1 MSEWK
6 KVKLRDCCHS
16 ISDGDH
22 LPPPKS
28 ESGVPFITIANID
41 ATNHID
47 FGSTMFVPFE
57 YYENLNDIRKARCND
72 ILYSV
77 VGSFGKPVLIKE
89 NKSFAFQR
97 HIAIL
102 RPNNEIADSHYLYYV
117 MLSRDFYMQADTV
130 AIGAAQRTI
139 SLTALRN
146 MEVELPPMES
156 QHRIATILSR
166 YDSLI
171 ENYQKQIK
179 LLEEAAQR
187 LYKEWFVDLHFPGHE
202 NTKIVDGVPEGWEKN
217 AFGSVIDY
225 EIGGG
230 WGSDTKTTNEIIP
243 AYVIRGTDMSTLDMG
258 IWKELPY
265 RFHQES
271 NYRARQL
278 MHNDIIFE
286 VSGGSKNEGVAKTFL
301 VQQELLDKLDNHV
314 ICASFCKLI
323 RLKDSSIAYYI
334 YDTLK
339 EWRASGITAQY
350 DKRSASSIVNYR
362 WKDFL
367 SQQEILIPNEIVLRD
382 YIKKSELIHSSIT
395 KKSSQIRLL
404 TEARDRL
411 LPKLMSGEIKIR
423 M

>member
-6 KVKLRDCCHS
+6 KVRLKDCCHS

-28 ESGVPFITIANID
+28 DSGVPFVTIANID

-47 FGSTMFVPFE
+47 FGNTMFVPYE
-57 YYENLNDIRKARCND
+57 YYNNLNDIRKAKFND

-89 NKSFAFQR
+89 NKPFAFQR

-102 RPNNEIADSHYLYYV
+102 RPNNEIVDSRFLYYV

-146 MEVELPPMES
+146 MEVELPSMEI
-156 QHRIATILSR
+156 QHRIATIHSR

-187 LYKEWFVDLHFPGHE
+187 LYKEWFVDLRFLGHE
-202 NTKIVDGVPEGWEKN
+202 NTKIVDGVPEGWTPSQLGQLVEFKR
-217 AFGSVIDY
+217 G
-225 EIGGG
+225 
-230 WGSDTKTTNEIIP
+230 KT
-243 AYVIRGTDMSTLDMG
+243 
-258 IWKELPY
+258 
-265 RFHQES
+265 
-271 NYRARQL
+271 
-278 MHNDIIFE
+278 
-286 VSGGSKNEGVAKTFL
+286 
-301 VQQELLDKLDNHV
+301 
-314 ICASFCKLI
+314 
-323 RLKDSSIAYYI
+323 
-334 YDTLK
+334 
-339 EWRASGITAQY
+339 
-350 DKRSASSIVNYR
+350 
-362 WKDFL
+362 
-367 SQQEILIPNEIVLRD
+367 
-382 YIKKSELIHSSIT
+382 IT
-395 KKSSQIRLL
+395 KKDVIDGDIPVVAGGLEPAYYCNKSNTAERVITVSGSGANAGFTRMYFEKVWASDCSFVDASTTPFLHFVYCFLKDNKTRIDHLQKGAAQPHVYAKDINSLEICVSSESVLKSFEEKVSKCFDTIASLQSQLRLL

-411 LPKLMSGEIKIR
+411 LPKLMSGEITV
-423 M
+423 

>member
-6 KVKLRDCCHS
+6 KVKLKDCCHS

-28 ESGVPFITIANID
+28 DSGVPFVTIANID

-47 FGSTMFVPFE
+47 FGNTMFVPFE
-57 YYENLNDIRKARCND
+57 YYNSLNEIRKAKCND

-89 NKSFAFQR
+89 DKPFAFQR

-102 RPNNEIADSHYLYYV
+102 RPNNEIADSRFLYYV

-146 MEVELPPMES
+146 MEVELPFMEI
-156 QHRIATILSR
+156 QYRIATILSR

-187 LYKEWFVDLHFPGHE
+187 LYKEWFIDLHFPGHE
-202 NTKIVDGVPEGWEKN
+202 NTNIIDGVPEGWERKK
-217 AFGSVIDY
+217 ALDFFEMS
-225 EIGGG
+225 IGKTPTRAQKQWFTDGNDG
-230 WGSDTKTTNEIIP
+230 IPWVSISDMKDIMFVQDTSEELTSEACEKFNVKIVPKGTILLSFKLTVGRVSFAGTDVCTNEAIAHFQKEGDDWK
-243 AYVIRGTDMSTLDMG
+243 AYTL
-258 IWKELPY
+258 LY
-265 RFHQES
+265 LR
-271 NYRARQL
+271 NY
-278 MHNDIIFE
+278 NY
-286 VSGGSKNEGVAKTFL
+286 
-301 VQQELLDKLDNHV
+301 
-314 ICASFCKLI
+314 
-323 RLKDSSIAYYI
+323 DSLGN
-334 YDTLK
+334 T
-339 EWRASGITAQY
+339 SGISKAVNSTII
-350 DKRSASSIVNYR
+350 KNMPFVMPSISILQEFSHKVLPLF
-362 WKDFL
+362 KQTESL
-367 SQQEILIPNEIVLRD
+367 QSQL
-382 YIKKSELIHSSIT
+382 
-395 KKSSQIRLL
+395 RLL

-411 LPKLMSGEIKIR
+411 LPKLMSGEIEV
-423 M
+423 

>member
-6 KVKLRDCCHS
+6 KVKLKDCCHS

-28 ESGVPFITIANID
+28 NSGVPFVTIANID

-47 FGSTMFVPFE
+47 FGNTMFVPLE
-57 YYENLNDIRKARCND
+57 YYNSLNDIRKAKCND

-89 NKSFAFQR
+89 NIPFAFQR

-102 RPNNEIADSHYLYYV
+102 RPNNEIADSRFLYYV
-117 MLSRDFYMQADTV
+117 MLTRDFFMQADTV

-146 MEVELPPMES
+146 MEVKLPSMET
-156 QHRIATILSR
+156 QYRIASILSR

-202 NTKIVDGVPEGWEKN
+202 NAKIVDGVPEGGEKKT
-217 AFGSVIDY
+217 ID
-225 EIGGG
+225 
-230 WGSDTKTTNEIIP
+230 DVTCKVTTGLNP
-243 AYVIRGTDMSTLDMG
+243 RKNFVLGKG
-258 IWKELPY
+258 
-265 RFHQES
+265 S
-271 NYRARQL
+271 NYYVTIKNMADNTLFLDDRCDRVDNEALEKINKRSDL
-278 MHNDIIFE
+278 KIGDILFSGIGTIGRVALVDIPTNNWNVSESVFTLRVNDIVTKEFLYLMLLSPDMQNYCQSNAHGAAQKGIRMADLKAYSF
-286 VSGGSKNEGVAKTFL
+286 NLPPFGVIQKFTNL
-301 VQQELLDKLDNHV
+301 VTPTIKKV
-314 ICASFCKLI
+314 
-323 RLKDSSIAYYI
+323 SSI
-334 YDTLK
+334 
-339 EWRASGITAQY
+339 R
-350 DKRSASSIVNYR
+350 N
-362 WKDFL
+362 
-367 SQQEILIPNEIVLRD
+367 
-382 YIKKSELIHSSIT
+382 
-395 KKSSQIRLL
+395 QIRLL

-411 LPKLMSGEIKIR
+411 LPRLMNGEIAV
-423 M
+423 

>member
-6 KVKLRDCCHS
+6 KVKLGEVAEIFSGYAFKSSEMNKESGTPLIKIKNINNFGVSKNCDTYLNKDVDLNKYKRFKLQEIDFLVAMTGQGSVGRIGKMKSFTPNFYVNQRVAIVRPDTETCEPYYAY
-16 ISDGDH
+16 ISVATNERQDELFNKANGAGQPNISAKQIGELEIN
-22 LPPPKS
+22 LPP
-28 ESGVPFITIANID
+28 
-41 ATNHID
+41 
-47 FGSTMFVPFE
+47 
-57 YYENLNDIRKARCND
+57 
-72 ILYSV
+72 
-77 VGSFGKPVLIKE
+77 
-89 NKSFAFQR
+89 
-97 HIAIL
+97 
-102 RPNNEIADSHYLYYV
+102 
-117 MLSRDFYMQADTV
+117 
-130 AIGAAQRTI
+130 
-139 SLTALRN
+139 
-146 MEVELPPMES
+146 LPT
-156 QHRIATILSR
+156 QHRISTILSR

-187 LYKEWFVDLHFPGHE
+187 LYKEWFVDLRFPGHE
-202 NTKIVDGVPEGWEKN
+202 NTKIVNGLPDGWEKKT
-217 AFGSVIDY
+217 FGSVIEY

-230 WGSDTKTTNEIIP
+230 WGADTKTSNSIIP
-243 AYVIRGTDMSTLDMG
+243 AYVIRGTDMSALDMG
-258 IWKELPY
+258 ALKELPY

-271 NYRARQL
+271 NYKARQL
-278 MHNDIIFE
+278 MHNDIVFE

-323 RLKDSSIAYYI
+323 RLKDSSTAYYI

-339 EWRASGITAQY
+339 EWRASGITTQY

-367 SQQEILIPNEIVLRD
+367 SQQEIVIPNEIVLRD

-411 LPKLMSGEIKIR
+411 LPNLLKMK
-423 M
+423 

>member
-6 KVKLRDCCHS
+6 KVRLKDCCHS

-28 ESGVPFITIANID
+28 DSGVPFVTIANID

-47 FGSTMFVPFE
+47 FGNTMFVTYE
-57 YYENLNDIRKARCND
+57 YYNNLNDIRKAKFND

-89 NKSFAFQR
+89 NKPFAFQR

-102 RPNNEIADSHYLYYV
+102 RPNNEIVDSRFLYYV

-146 MEVELPPMES
+146 MEVELPSMEI
-156 QHRIATILSR
+156 QRRIATILSR

-202 NTKIVDGVPEGWEKN
+202 STNIVDGVPEGWTPSQLGQLVEFKR
-217 AFGSVIDY
+217 G
-225 EIGGG
+225 
-230 WGSDTKTTNEIIP
+230 KT
-243 AYVIRGTDMSTLDMG
+243 
-258 IWKELPY
+258 
-265 RFHQES
+265 
-271 NYRARQL
+271 
-278 MHNDIIFE
+278 
-286 VSGGSKNEGVAKTFL
+286 
-301 VQQELLDKLDNHV
+301 
-314 ICASFCKLI
+314 
-323 RLKDSSIAYYI
+323 
-334 YDTLK
+334 
-339 EWRASGITAQY
+339 
-350 DKRSASSIVNYR
+350 
-362 WKDFL
+362 
-367 SQQEILIPNEIVLRD
+367 
-382 YIKKSELIHSSIT
+382 IT
-395 KKSSQIRLL
+395 KKDVIDGDIPVVAGGLEPAYYCNKSNTAERVITVSGSGANAGFTRMYFEKVWASDCSFVDASTTPFLHFVYCFLKDNKTRIDHLQKGAAQPHVYAKDINSLEICVSSESVLKSFEEKVSKCFDTIASLQSQLRLL

-411 LPKLMSGEIKIR
+411 LPKLMSGEITV
-423 M
+423 

>member
-6 KVKLRDCCHS
+6 KVKLKDCCHS

-28 ESGVPFITIANID
+28 NSGVPFVTIANID

-47 FGSTMFVPFE
+47 FGNTMFVPLE
-57 YYENLNDIRKARCND
+57 YYNNLNDIRKAKCND

-89 NKSFAFQR
+89 NIPFAFQR

-102 RPNNEIADSHYLYYV
+102 RPNNEIADSRFLYYV
-117 MLSRDFYMQADTV
+117 MLTRDFFMQADTV

-146 MEVELPPMES
+146 MEVKLPSMET
-156 QHRIATILSR
+156 QYRIASILSR

-202 NTKIVDGVPEGWEKN
+202 NAKIVDGVPEGWEKKT
-217 AFGSVIDY
+217 ID
-225 EIGGG
+225 
-230 WGSDTKTTNEIIP
+230 DVTCKVTTGLNP
-243 AYVIRGTDMSTLDMG
+243 RKNFVLGKG
-258 IWKELPY
+258 
-265 RFHQES
+265 S
-271 NYRARQL
+271 NYYVTIKNMADNTLFLDDRCDRVDNEALEKINKRSDL
-278 MHNDIIFE
+278 KIGDILFSGIGTIGRVALVDIPTNNWNVSESVFTLRVNDIVTKEFLYLMLLSPDMQNYCQSNAHGAAQKGIRMADLKAYSFYLPPF
-286 VSGGSKNEGVAKTFL
+286 GVIQKFTNL
-301 VQQELLDKLDNHV
+301 VTPTIKKV
-314 ICASFCKLI
+314 
-323 RLKDSSIAYYI
+323 SSI
-334 YDTLK
+334 
-339 EWRASGITAQY
+339 R
-350 DKRSASSIVNYR
+350 N
-362 WKDFL
+362 
-367 SQQEILIPNEIVLRD
+367 
-382 YIKKSELIHSSIT
+382 
-395 KKSSQIRLL
+395 QIRLL

-411 LPKLMSGEIKIR
+411 LPRLMNGEIAV
-423 M
+423 

>member
-6 KVKLRDCCHS
+6 KVKLKDCCHS

-28 ESGVPFITIANID
+28 NSGVPFVTIANID

-47 FGSTMFVPFE
+47 FGNTMFVPLE
-57 YYENLNDIRKARCND
+57 YYNNLNDIRKAKCND

-89 NKSFAFQR
+89 NIPFAFQR

-102 RPNNEIADSHYLYYV
+102 RPNNEIADSRFLYYV
-117 MLSRDFYMQADTV
+117 MLTRDFFMQADTV

-146 MEVELPPMES
+146 MEVKLPSMET
-156 QHRIATILSR
+156 QYRIASILSR

-202 NTKIVDGVPEGWEKN
+202 NAKIVDGVPEGWEKKT
-217 AFGSVIDY
+217 ID
-225 EIGGG
+225 
-230 WGSDTKTTNEIIP
+230 DVTCKVTTGLNP
-243 AYVIRGTDMSTLDMG
+243 RKNFVLGKG
-258 IWKELPY
+258 
-265 RFHQES
+265 S
-271 NYRARQL
+271 NYYVTIKNMADNTLFLDDRCDRVDNEALEKINKRSDL
-278 MHNDIIFE
+278 KIGDILFSGIGTIGRVALVDIPTNNWNVSESVFTLRVNDIVTKEFLYLMLLSPDMQNYCQSNAHGAAQKGIRMADLKAYSF
-286 VSGGSKNEGVAKTFL
+286 NLPPFGVIQKFTNL
-301 VQQELLDKLDNHV
+301 VTPTIKKV
-314 ICASFCKLI
+314 
-323 RLKDSSIAYYI
+323 SSI
-334 YDTLK
+334 
-339 EWRASGITAQY
+339 R
-350 DKRSASSIVNYR
+350 N
-362 WKDFL
+362 
-367 SQQEILIPNEIVLRD
+367 
-382 YIKKSELIHSSIT
+382 
-395 KKSSQIRLL
+395 QIRLL

-411 LPKLMSGEIKIR
+411 LPRLMNGEIAV
-423 M
+423 

>member
-6 KVKLRDCCHS
+6 KVRLKDCCHS

-28 ESGVPFITIANID
+28 DSGVPFVTIANID

-47 FGSTMFVPFE
+47 FGNTMFVPYE
-57 YYENLNDIRKARCND
+57 YYNNLNDIRKAKFND

-89 NKSFAFQR
+89 NKPFAFQR

-102 RPNNEIADSHYLYYV
+102 RPNNEIVDSRFLYYV

-146 MEVELPPMES
+146 MEVELPSMEI

-202 NTKIVDGVPEGWEKN
+202 NTNIVDGVPEGWTPSQLGQLVEFKR
-217 AFGSVIDY
+217 G
-225 EIGGG
+225 
-230 WGSDTKTTNEIIP
+230 KT
-243 AYVIRGTDMSTLDMG
+243 
-258 IWKELPY
+258 
-265 RFHQES
+265 
-271 NYRARQL
+271 
-278 MHNDIIFE
+278 
-286 VSGGSKNEGVAKTFL
+286 
-301 VQQELLDKLDNHV
+301 
-314 ICASFCKLI
+314 
-323 RLKDSSIAYYI
+323 
-334 YDTLK
+334 
-339 EWRASGITAQY
+339 
-350 DKRSASSIVNYR
+350 
-362 WKDFL
+362 
-367 SQQEILIPNEIVLRD
+367 
-382 YIKKSELIHSSIT
+382 IT
-395 KKSSQIRLL
+395 KKDVIDGDIPVVAGGLEPAYHCNKSNTAERVITVSGSGANAGFTRMYFEKVWASDCSFVDASTTPFLHFVYCFLKDNKTRIDHLQKGAAQPHVYAKDINSLEICVSSESVLKSFEEKVSKCFDTIASLQSQLRLL

-411 LPKLMSGEIKIR
+411 LPKLMSGEITV
-423 M
+423 

>member
-1 MSEWK
+1 MSEWT
-6 KVKLRDCCHS
+6 KVKLKDCCHS

-28 ESGVPFITIANID
+28 DSGVPFVTIANID

-47 FGSTMFVPFE
+47 FGNTMFVPYE
-57 YYENLNDIRKARCND
+57 YYNNLNDIRKAKFND

-89 NKSFAFQR
+89 NKPFAFQR

-102 RPNNEIADSHYLYYV
+102 RPNKLIVDSRFLYYV

-146 MEVELPPMES
+146 MEVELPSMEI

-187 LYKEWFVDLHFPGHE
+187 LYREGVVGRRSRGHE
-202 NTKIVDGVPEGWEKN
+202 NTNIMDCVPEGWEKKRLN
-217 AFGSVIDY
+217 NLVNLQSGYAFKSSTFEESGQYKIVTIKNVKDGLFDGDNVSFIKSIPEKMPAHCLLQTGDILLSLTGNVGRVCFI
-225 EIGGG
+225 IG
-230 WGSDTKTTNEIIP
+230 K
-243 AYVIRGTDMSTLDMG
+243 
-258 IWKELPY
+258 
-265 RFHQES
+265 
-271 NYRARQL
+271 NYLLNQR
-278 MHNDIIFE
+278 
-286 VSGGSKNEGVAKTFL
+286 VAKLDSHYPAFTYCLFRNHDMFIEVNNL
-301 VQQELLDKLDNHV
+301 ANGAAQQNVSPIRIGEMKILLPN
-314 ICASFCKLI
+314 
-323 RLKDSSIAYYI
+323 
-334 YDTLK
+334 K
-339 EWRASGITAQY
+339 E
-350 DKRSASSIVNYR
+350 
-362 WKDFL
+362 
-367 SQQEILIPNEIVLRD
+367 VL
-382 YIKKSELIHSSIT
+382 YKFESIT
-395 KKSSQIRLL
+395 SKPIVGIISLQSQLRLL

-411 LPKLMSGEIKIR
+411 LPKLLSGEITV
-423 M
+423 